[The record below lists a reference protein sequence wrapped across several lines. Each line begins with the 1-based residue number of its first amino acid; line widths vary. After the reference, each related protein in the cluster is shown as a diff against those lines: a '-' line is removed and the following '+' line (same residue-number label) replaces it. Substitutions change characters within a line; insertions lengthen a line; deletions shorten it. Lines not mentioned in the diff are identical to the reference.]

1 MRAIEANSRSHGVTG
16 AMLVLLVL
24 YLAAGFQTTPKWA
37 LHTDQP
43 RPIYPGELWS
53 KASSPESLG
62 WSSSK
67 LAEARAYAATI
78 DTAAVMIVDDGV
90 VVDAWGD
97 ITRPFQCHSMR
108 KSLMSGLIGIQV
120 DRGSMDLARTIAELG
135 IDDTDPSLT
144 FEEKRATVG
153 DLIKARSGV
162 YHPALGES
170 LLMKAMRPKRHSH
183 PPGTFWYYNNWDFN
197 ALGTIFEQQTGT
209 GIFQAFGRDFAI
221 PLQMEDFDANDCR
234 YLTSENYGAAD
245 ISVHRYYLFR
255 MSARDLARFG
265 LLFLREGRWQ
275 ERQIL
280 SPAWVQESTSA
291 HSRIGPHK
299 WYGYMWWAGTRGGLF
314 PGVQVKGHCY
324 HASGWGG
331 HKLIVLPF
339 RNIVIV
345 HRVNTDWPFKEV
357 TGAQIGR
364 LLWHILDAAGVEGI
378 GEKPTLASA
387 AGVRLKGDAL
397 QQALLGC
404 TLRASEFTVKVRDTT
419 RMEFWVGGKRID
431 VAEWGVAGDGG
442 WVKGKVITGGWKVPL
457 SFVVEGNTLKWYD
470 SDGTLA
476 GSGFYSK

>member
-1 MRAIEANSRSHGVTG
+1 
-16 AMLVLLVL
+16 MLILLAL
-24 YLAAGFQTTPKWA
+24 FMTAGCQKSPEWTQ
-37 LHTDQP
+37 HTDLP

-53 KASSPESLG
+53 KAASPESLG

-120 DRGSMDLARTIAELG
+120 DRGSMDLARSIAELG
-135 IDDTDPSLT
+135 IDDTDPALT
-144 FEEKRATVG
+144 FEEKCATVG
-153 DLIKARSGV
+153 DLIKARSGIN
-162 YHPALGES
+162 HPALGES
-170 LLMKAMRPKRHSH
+170 PLMKAMRPKRHSH
-183 PPGTFWYYNNWDFN
+183 PPGTFWHYNNWDFN

-209 GIFQAFGRDFAI
+209 GIFEAFDHDFAI
-221 PLQMEDFDANDCR
+221 PLQMEDFEANNCR
-234 YLTSENYGAAD
+234 YLTSENYEAAD

-265 LLFLREGRWQ
+265 LLFLRGGRWQ
-275 ERQIL
+275 DRQIV
-280 SPAWVQESTSA
+280 SQAWVQESTSA
-291 HSRIGPHK
+291 HSRIGPRS
-299 WYGYMWWAGTRGGLF
+299 WYGYMWWAGTREGLF

-339 RNIVIV
+339 RNLVVV
-345 HRVNTDWPFKEV
+345 HRVNTDRPFNEV
-357 TGAQIGR
+357 SAWQVGR
-364 LLWHILDAAGVEGI
+364 LLWHILDAAGVEDI

-387 AGVRLKGDAL
+387 AGVRLIGDAL

-404 TLRASEFTVKVRDTT
+404 TLRTSEFTVKIPDTT
-419 RMEFWVGGKRID
+419 RMEFWRSNKRID
-431 VAEWGVAGDGG
+431 VADWGVAGDGG
-442 WVKGKVITGGWKVPL
+442 WLNGKIITSGSKISL
-457 SFVVEGNTLKWYD
+457 SFVREGNTLKWYD
-470 SDGTLA
+470 RDGTLA
-476 GSGFYSK
+476 GTGIFIK